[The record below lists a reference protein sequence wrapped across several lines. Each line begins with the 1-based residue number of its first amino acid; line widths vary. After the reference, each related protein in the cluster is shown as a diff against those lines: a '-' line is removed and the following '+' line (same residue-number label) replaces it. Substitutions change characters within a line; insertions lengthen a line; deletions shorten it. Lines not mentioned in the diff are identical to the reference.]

1 MNNLANNIL
10 KRITEKKQRFD
21 KLKPLHKDLEK
32 NLYNWTRIALT
43 YTSNAIE
50 GNTLSHQDTAL
61 VVEENLTIG
70 GKTVTE
76 HLEAINHAQAIDLIT
91 QLSKE
96 KARTELTTDDIL
108 AIHKCIL
115 KNIDDTNAGSFR
127 QCSVRIMG
135 SHVPRPNYLKVPEL
149 IEEFIT
155 WLTTTEEHPA
165 QIAANAHLKFVYIH
179 PFTDGNGRTAR
190 LLMNLLLLQDGYP
203 LTIIEKETREAYINS
218 IEKALSQDQPDAYHQ
233 VIFEA
238 IEKSLDLYLESV

>member
-91 QLSKE
+91 PVQRKTPH
-96 KARTELTTDDIL
+96 RTYDRR
-108 AIHKCIL
+108 H
-115 KNIDDTNAGSFR
+115 F
-127 QCSVRIMG
+127 
-135 SHVPRPNYLKVPEL
+135 SH
-149 IEEFIT
+149 
-155 WLTTTEEHPA
+155 
-165 QIAANAHLKFVYIH
+165 
-179 PFTDGNGRTAR
+179 
-190 LLMNLLLLQDGYP
+190 
-203 LTIIEKETREAYINS
+203 
-218 IEKALSQDQPDAYHQ
+218 SQVHTQEYR
-233 VIFEA
+233 
-238 IEKSLDLYLESV
+238 